1 MSPGSRPPSRG
12 AGHARSSSTRRVI
25 VSLEFLPGNT
35 SVQTPI
41 TNEFSSHLPLTD
53 LQWKS
58 SSRSTT
64 RTIETLSLDFQPF
77 SEAVRDAPPQQIPIN
92 LLERPYL
99 HLLFIASDDNEA
111 YRITIRPQIRDWLNI
126 VQSKR
131 AQEWLIIHVTSQKTG
146 PSKFY
151 QRKGSVF
158 DKIRADFN
166 LGKRDRVLQLPVPGS
181 QADESATDY
190 TAIWREFLYKSKESI
205 VVSFDSNFTSY
216 EEDVRKIDSQRQMPG
231 WNFCTFFIQKVRLRS
246 TLASQTLC

>member
-1 MSPGSRPPSRG
+1 MSRNGSRPSSM
-12 AGHARSSSTRRVI
+12 AGGSRSSSASSRRVV

-64 RTIETLSLDFQPF
+64 RTIETLSLDFRPF
-77 SEAVRDAPPQQIPIN
+77 KDAVKEAAPQQIPIN

-99 HLLFIASDDNEA
+99 HLLFVVSDDNEA
-111 YRITIRPQIRDWLNI
+111 YRTTLRPQIRDWLNT

-131 AQEWLIIHVTSQKTG
+131 LQEWLIVHVTAQKTG
-146 PSKFY
+146 TAKFY

-166 LGKRDRVLQLPVPGS
+166 TGKKDRSVQLEG
-181 QADESATDY
+181 ECHC
-190 TAIWREFLYKSKESI
+190 I
-205 VVSFDSNFTSY
+205 V
-216 EEDVRKIDSQRQMPG
+216 E
-231 WNFCTFFIQKVRLRS
+231 C
-246 TLASQTLC
+246 